1 MPEIPAELSI
11 ETTGW
16 LITFAV
22 VIVFMM
28 IVAIVSYWLR

>member
-22 VIVFMM
+22 AIVF
-28 IVAIVSYWLR
+28 IAIIAIVSYWLR